1 MADYYNSLAVC
12 CYAIILLITV
22 STVTSERYSAFLKS
36 KITASGTSQ
45 LNFEPWYNHEDRE
58 KICNQVPYSILRCP
72 NNKSVFVPESYC
84 VTFDETRDLLEVGKC
99 MYGKI
104 TEKRL
109 KYPIAKESIRCREM
123 NRTGTLCSKCQDG
136 HYPLVYSYDMNC
148 VECQDGKS
156 NWWKFVLAAFLPLTV
171 FYFIVLLFRINITSS
186 YLLGFVFHAQAISA
200 PGIARYI
207 VHAFTGMPYNQ
218 ELLRLT
224 VAVYGIWNL
233 DFLRSMQLGI
243 CLGTDAL
250 QTLALDL
257 AVGIYPLLLM
267 VMSYLLIHLY
277 DRNFRLLVIIWKPFR
292 VIFGLFQKNWDVK
305 TSLIDSF
312 AAFFFL
318 SNVKFV
324 NVSFDLLAP
333 VRVYQLDSAGNF
345 SSSLRVYYNASLPYL
360 GETHL
365 PYAVLAIAVLVLFEL
380 LPILLL
386 ILYPFRWFQKFL
398 NLFPARWYILHT
410 FMDSL
415 HGCFKDGTQPGTR
428 DCRWFASMPFIVHLL
443 MYIIGI
449 FILNRVSVCFS
460 NVTLVLYIIIIVNL
474 EPFKNGRHADIYT
487 IFTLFTATWL
497 ACTILYRPEH
507 YHQLVYSIAIILCVL
522 PFCFALHWMYRHR
535 KFGLQLIRKLRAWR
549 LGYEALD

>member
-1 MADYYNSLAVC
+1 MDSQAGSC
-12 CYAIILLITV
+12 CAIILLITV
-22 STVTSERYSAFLKS
+22 PIVSSERYTAFLKS
-36 KITASGTSQ
+36 SRTNISGTSP
-45 LNFEPWYNHEDRE
+45 LNFELWYNREDRE
-58 KICNQVPYSILRCP
+58 KICDLVPYDILRCP
-72 NNKSVFVPESYC
+72 NNWSVTVPESTC

-99 MYGKI
+99 IYSNI

-109 KYPIAKESIRCREM
+109 KYTIAKESITCEEM
-123 NRTGTLCSKCQDG
+123 NRTGTLCSKCKDG

-148 VECQDGKS
+148 VECPEGKS

-186 YLLGFVFHAQAISA
+186 YLLGFVFHAQAMSLPA
-200 PGIARYI
+200 IARFALYALQGTP
-207 VHAFTGMPYNQ
+207 HLQ
-218 ELLRLT
+218 ELTRFTL
-224 VAVYGIWNL
+224 VVYGTWNL
-233 DFLRSMQLGI
+233 DILHSMQLGI
-243 CLGTDAL
+243 CLGTDTL

-267 VMSYLLIHLY
+267 VLSYLLIDLY
-277 DRNFRLLVIIWKPFR
+277 DRNFRLLVIIWEPFR
-292 VIFGLFQKNWDVK
+292 TIFGLFQKNWDVK

-312 AAFFFL
+312 AAFVLL
-318 SNVKFV
+318 SNVKLTGV
-324 NVSFDLLAP
+324 CFDLLSP

-345 SSSLRVYYNASLPYL
+345 NSSLRVYYNASLPYL

-449 FILNRVSVCFS
+449 FIFNRVSVCFS
-460 NVTLVLYIIIIVNL
+460 NVTLVLYTIIIVNL

-487 IFTLFTATWL
+487 IFTLFTVVWYAFTE
-497 ACTILYRPEH
+497 AYNPLY
-507 YHQLVYSIAIILCVL
+507 YHHLVYIVVTLSCVL
-522 PFCFALHWMYRHR
+522 PFFLALHWMHTHWT
-535 KFGLQLIRKLRAWR
+535 FGLQLIRRLHAWR
-549 LGYEALD
+549 HGYETLE